1 MDGALGQLDALQ
13 PRTGV
18 AGSKVSNPPDQA
30 SSRPSD
36 TARSAMARASPSSYA
51 RTVSARRPQV
61 LLGRAGECELL
72 DRLLANVRGG
82 QSAVLVIRGDAG
94 IGKTALLYYC
104 ARTGVRIPD
113 CLDRWRRSR
122 DGVAVRRDPSAL

>member
-1 MDGALGQLDALQ
+1 MDGALGQLDVLQ
-13 PRTGV
+13 SRTGV

-36 TARSAMARASPSSYA
+36 TALGYGRGVPSSYP

-72 DRLLANVRGG
+72 DRLLANVRPPSLPASLWLSSPFDLLRFVHPGG
-82 QSAVLVIRGDAG
+82 GHATPRMRRGPGWSSPEPGRLAHINVAG
-94 IGKTALLYYC
+94 
-104 ARTGVRIPD
+104 R
-113 CLDRWRRSR
+113 
-122 DGVAVRRDPSAL
+122 